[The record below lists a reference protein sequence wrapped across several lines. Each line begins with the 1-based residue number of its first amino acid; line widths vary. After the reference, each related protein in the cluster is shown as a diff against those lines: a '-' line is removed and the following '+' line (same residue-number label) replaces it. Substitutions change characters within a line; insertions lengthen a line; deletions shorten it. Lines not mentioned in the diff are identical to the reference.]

1 MLNVEL
7 LKKAGL
13 DQDTIDRLVKEEQRK
28 AFEEKIKK
36 LFSHQHVKGV
46 VKLVSSLDFPCRI
59 VIEKRQGEK
68 ESTLKISSPSSGT
81 RGNSKNGQKV
91 VVNGKEYPSFKAVC
105 DDLGLEVNR
114 DSARRVLER
123 NNVQYTL
130 A

>member
-1 MLNVEL
+1 MLNIAL
-7 LKKAGL
+7 LRKAGL
-13 DQDTIDRLVKEEQRK
+13 DDLTIERLVREEQRK
-28 AFEEKIKK
+28 EYEKKIKK
-36 LFSHQHVKGV
+36 LFSSPQVKAV
-46 VKLVSSLDFPCRI
+46 VKLVDSLDVPCRV
-59 VIEKRQGEK
+59 VIEKKQGEK

-81 RGNSKNGQKV
+81 KGNSKNGQKV

>member
-59 VIEKRQGEK
+59 VIEKKQGEK
-68 ESTLKISSPSSGT
+68 ESTLKISSPSSGLT
-81 RGNSKNGQKV
+81 KAKNGQKV
-91 VVNGKEYPSFKAVC
+91 IVNGKEYQSFKAVC
-105 DDLGLEVNR
+105 EDLGLEVGR

-123 NNVQYTL
+123 NNIQYSL